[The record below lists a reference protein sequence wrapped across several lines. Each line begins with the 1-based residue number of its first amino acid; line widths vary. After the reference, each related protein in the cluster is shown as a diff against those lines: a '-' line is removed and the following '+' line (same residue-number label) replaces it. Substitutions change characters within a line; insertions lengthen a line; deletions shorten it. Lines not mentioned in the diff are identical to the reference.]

1 MLWPESQ
8 VDDQNK
14 TRHFHPQSGQ
24 SQKCHSQRFRSQKH
38 HRICLFSMKNPYWF
52 WVKNISIRWLWTIP
66 QPFYAEESNECYNE
80 FYKSTV
86 QETLW
91 QQHHRYHQLH
101 PQDLHPDRNL
111 QTTRTPATTTITF
124 MEFTITKEKSFTGD
138 PVPHDRAER
147 TMTTNEQT
155 NSWRKDETTD
165 IRTTTKRTDYLGRYV
180 HLTSQEYVSD
190 KHPKPPPCQLPVPRN
205 FGPSWHQ
212 GIIYPITFKYQETDD
227 IDIRGSQAPVYL
239 TVRELLLL
247 DKKVYSRG
255 NHQYWTEHPIGSE
268 IPSKWNYQGRVYYPL
283 QIKLS
288 GQSLLLVPPANEITR
303 RVYVPRQHQIQSA
316 IAVPGQYLRQ
326 MELSGPSILP
336 PAKEI
341 TRTEFIASCE
351 TTQKKKKKKTE

>member
-52 WVKNISIRWLWTIP
+52 WVKNISMRWLWTIP

-155 NSWRKDETTD
+155 NSWRKDETTE

-212 GIIYPITFKYQETDD
+212 GTYTPLLSSTKKRTTLISGGRKPLYTLQYENYY
-227 IDIRGSQAPVYL
+227 YL
-239 TVRELLLL
+239 TRKSTAVATTNIERNTQSDQKYLPNETIRAESTTPC
-247 DKKVYSRG
+247 KS
-255 NHQYWTEHPIGSE
+255 
-268 IPSKWNYQGRVYYPL
+268 NYQGRVYYPL
-283 QIKLS
+283 QMKLS
-288 GQSLLLVPPANEITR
+288 GESM
-303 RVYVPRQHQIQSA
+303 Y
-316 IAVPGQYLRQ
+316 PGNIKYN
-326 MELSGPSILP
+326 
-336 PAKEI
+336 
-341 TRTEFIASCE
+341 
-351 TTQKKKKKKTE
+351 